1 MLCISQ
7 YTSDVYLQRYDW
19 CPSIFA
25 LYALCL
31 FSYSTIFISSCT
43 SIFHFKQDPILCCML
58 NIYFQRYAWFLR
70 VFMYFP
76 MRFVSVYH
84 CTHCVCFPM
93 TIRGYFLHMLYLF
106 PTVRLYGCS
115 VPVYVF
121 HVYFP
126 LYVCMAVQ
134 FQCTYFMCISHC
146 TSVWLFSSTVR
157 MLCVFP
163 TVRLCGCSVL
173 LCALWLFPRREIA
186 RLSVSFLVKNRPQ
199 INTPQVQPL
208 ENSRLSGNASRHVL
222 ND

>member
-1 MLCISQ
+1 M
-7 YTSDVYLQRYDW
+7 
-19 CPSIFA
+19 
-25 LYALCL
+25 YALCL

-43 SIFHFKQDPILCCML
+43 SIFHFKQDPIPCCML

-76 MRFVSVYH
+76 MRFVSVCH

-126 LYVCMAVQ
+126 LYICMAVQ
-134 FQCTYFMCISHC
+134 FHCTYVMCVSHC
-146 TSVWLFSSTVR
+146 TPLWLLSSTVR
-157 MLCVFP
+157 FM
-163 TVRLCGCSVL
+163 TISQKRDCSVISF
-173 LCALWLFPRREIA
+173 FPGQEQTSDKQTAGATTRKFQTQRECFKA
-186 RLSVSFLVKNRPQ
+186 CF
-199 INTPQVQPL
+199 
-208 ENSRLSGNASRHVL
+208 E
-222 ND
+222 

>member
-1 MLCISQ
+1 MTVVHCGLCIPFPVSRC
-7 YTSDVYLQRYDW
+7 SVY
-19 CPSIFA
+19 PSIRLMFIYNDMIDVH
-25 LYALCL
+25 LYLHCTLYVSFLTPQFSFLPAHL
-31 FSYSTIFISSCT
+31 FSTLSKTLFHAVCLISISSGMHG
-43 SIFHFKQDPILCCML
+43 F
-58 NIYFQRYAWFLR
+58 Y

-173 LCALWLFPRREIA
+173 LCAL
-186 RLSVSFLVKNRPQ
+186 
-199 INTPQVQPL
+199 
-208 ENSRLSGNASRHVL
+208 
-222 ND
+222 